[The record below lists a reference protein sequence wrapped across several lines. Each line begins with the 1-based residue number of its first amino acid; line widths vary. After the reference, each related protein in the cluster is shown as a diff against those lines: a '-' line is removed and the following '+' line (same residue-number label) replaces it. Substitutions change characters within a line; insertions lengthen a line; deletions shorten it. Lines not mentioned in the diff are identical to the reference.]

1 MRMPPGTSKA
11 AILTER
17 RTIQLPRFCENCGYR
32 EQGFC
37 YLKCKNTADD
47 DSCPR
52 LELKGMPIPFT
63 DPLPDSYVSDGDG
76 WE

>member
-1 MRMPPGTSKA
+1 M
-11 AILTER
+11 
-17 RTIQLPRFCENCGYR
+17 NCGYR

-37 YLKCKNTADD
+37 YLKNEKKDDD
-47 DSCPR
+47 DSCERWYLRGEP
-52 LELKGMPIPFT
+52 LPFT